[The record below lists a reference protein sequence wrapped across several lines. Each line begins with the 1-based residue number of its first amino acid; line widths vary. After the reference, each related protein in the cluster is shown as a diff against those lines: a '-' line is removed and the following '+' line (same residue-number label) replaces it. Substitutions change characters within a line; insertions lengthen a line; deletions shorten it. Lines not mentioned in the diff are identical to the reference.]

1 MSILFKRSK
10 KYLVNINII
19 PLSVLDLRYRL
30 IVNFIVHDR
39 GALEDAKR
47 NETPVADMF
56 QQKAFTLHE
65 QKKYTEFKL
74 VMKT

>member
-1 MSILFKRSK
+1 
-10 KYLVNINII
+10 
-19 PLSVLDLRYRL
+19 
-30 IVNFIVHDR
+30 VNFIVHDR